1 MKNRKI
7 RFDTAELLRLIY
19 DRCGLA
25 RFAGAMQIS
34 EERLVRLL
42 FGLEE
47 FSQDEMLLA
56 AKLLYLSDEE
66 FLRCFFTPVGSEN
79 LNNNNEKGER
89 T

>member
-7 RFDTAELLRLIY
+7 RFETAELLRLIY
-19 DRCGLA
+19 ERCGLG
-25 RFAGAMQIS
+25 RFAATMKVS

-47 FSQDEMLLA
+47 FSYEEMLLA

-66 FLRCFFTPVGSEN
+66 FLRCFFTPACSEN
-79 LNNNNEKGER
+79 LNKRE
-89 T
+89 